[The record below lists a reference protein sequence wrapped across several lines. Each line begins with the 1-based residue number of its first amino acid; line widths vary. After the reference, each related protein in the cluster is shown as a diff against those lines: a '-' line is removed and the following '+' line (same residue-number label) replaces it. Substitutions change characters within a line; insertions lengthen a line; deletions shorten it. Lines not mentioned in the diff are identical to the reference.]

1 MSEEQISNQIQSQEQ
16 SQVQEKKIKVFYFMH
31 EDGLESK
38 YKFPLILIANG
49 RSYNAFLKS
58 KLNATTMYYVFDG
71 KLYIKLWND
80 NAGNILTYIGSV
92 KDPDTFFDDCGE
104 TVIVD
109 YISYDKENDVIDC
122 GNKKIKLEGFN
133 LVDVLEKLDSD
144 LVEPVL
150 AVICTKLIP

>member
-1 MSEEQISNQIQSQEQ
+1 MSENTNQIQEQ
-16 SQVQEKKIKVFYFMH
+16 SQNEPKVVKVFYFMH

-104 TVIVD
+104 VMIVD
-109 YISYDKENDVIDC
+109 YLKYDKETGTINC
-122 GNKKIKLEGFN
+122 SNKVVKLEGFN
-133 LVDVLEKLDSD
+133 LIDILDKLDSD
-144 LVEPVL
+144 LIEPTL
-150 AVICTKLIP
+150 AIICERLS

>member
-1 MSEEQISNQIQSQEQ
+1 MSENTNQIQSQSQEQ
-16 SQVQEKKIKVFYFMH
+16 SQNEPKVVKVFYFMH

-38 YKFPLILIANG
+38 YKFPLVLLVNG
-49 RSYNAFLKS
+49 KSFNAFIKA
-58 KLNATTMYYVFDG
+58 KMNAVTMYYVFDG
-71 KLYIKLWND
+71 RLYVKLWND
-80 NAGNILTYIGSV
+80 SAGNILSYISTV